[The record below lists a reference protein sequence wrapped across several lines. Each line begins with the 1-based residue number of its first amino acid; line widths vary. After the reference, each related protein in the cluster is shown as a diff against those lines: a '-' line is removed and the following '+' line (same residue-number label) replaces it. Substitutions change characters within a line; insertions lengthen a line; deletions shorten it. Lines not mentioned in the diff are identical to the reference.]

1 MENRKDKVPPVFEP
15 VTSIPLTF
23 INYSLGILFM
33 LPILLLFASIFAF
46 VYEGNIEAALSVSV
60 FAFII
65 IVLFVV
71 YIIGKRKK
79 AYTTI
84 LINHNGIQY
93 FNKFNGK
100 LMKEIAWDNFVKGKE
115 NFNEAVGIKYDIT
128 TVLPRKA
135 FYSYF
140 NFEVLVGKEAIIQ
153 KEFFHGSHI
162 FYLLYANRLKLIRA
176 FLLGIKHFR
185 PDLRVDP
192 KAFRDH
198 YINPESFEIDFK
210 QRNLLVFFAFLVLIA
225 ILIGICYFV

>member
-46 VYEGNIEAALSVSV
+46 VYEGNIEAALSVFV

-84 LINHNGIQY
+84 LINHKGIQY
-93 FNKFNGK
+93 LNKFNGK
-100 LMKEIAWDNFVKGKE
+100 LIKEIAWDNFVKGKE
-115 NFNEAVGIKYDIT
+115 NFNETAEIKYDIT

-192 KAFRDH
+192 KVFRDH

-210 QRNLLVFFAFLVLIA
+210 QRNLLVFSHF
-225 ILIGICYFV
+225 